1 MDALSEQCWQAD
13 VFGHSNIIYL
23 YCVDVSYEFSFTVPS
38 LPFLQLTGM
47 FGHVAFP
54 ASQAERRMVVFP
66 RSEELLLKLKDIHS
80 PCIIEVNSSVNF
92 EVGFRS
98 QYKLSHYTLKSK
110 EKTCLQARSPR
121 CRYLSFDH
129 TSDHFLN
136 FDFPQ
141 IHPEEVEDGLDK
153 QEILIIWNF
162 VVNTSMS
169 VTSLCSLVRPKISTR
184 EDMPFV
190 PLLDLNTVSCNCS
203 NFPRRDLVI
212 LKKIETKETSP
223 NCEEQLKRLTLT
235 EEVSDDGWEE
245 EDEVEE
251 EEDVEDESLTEEEI
265 GANVANNSTDA
276 NFVEFSPSVTRVADQ
291 NTQLFTETFTL
302 KGSSFHE
309 HFQWGLK
316 QCKVAFIRKDKIPVK
331 LVFEPMNVRDENAII
346 VQVMID
352 TWKPIGYIPGK
363 KVIKVTNAISDG
375 LITKIVLI
383 NVKYQYVH
391 AISSYKYFG
400 VVAITKEGKWVKD
413 KDSYNYNEEL

>member
-1 MDALSEQCWQAD
+1 M
-13 VFGHSNIIYL
+13 
-23 YCVDVSYEFSFTVPS
+23 
-38 LPFLQLTGM
+38 
-47 FGHVAFP
+47 
-54 ASQAERRMVVFP
+54 
-66 RSEELLLKLKDIHS
+66 
-80 PCIIEVNSSVNF
+80 
-92 EVGFRS
+92 
-98 QYKLSHYTLKSK
+98 
-110 EKTCLQARSPR
+110 
-121 CRYLSFDH
+121 
-129 TSDHFLN
+129 
-136 FDFPQ
+136 
-141 IHPEEVEDGLDK
+141 DK

-190 PLLDLNTVSCNCS
+190 PLLDLKTVSCNCS
-203 NFPRRDLVI
+203 NSPRRDLVI

-265 GANVANNSTDA
+265 GANVANNSTDS

-331 LVFEPMNVRDENAII
+331 LVFEPMNVKDENAII

-363 KVIKVTNAISDG
+363 KVIKVTNAI
-375 LITKIVLI
+375 
-383 NVKYQYVH
+383 
-391 AISSYKYFG
+391 
-400 VVAITKEGKWVKD
+400 
-413 KDSYNYNEEL
+413 